1 MTKILSFSG
10 SNHSK
15 SINHS
20 LVTYASSCVKNHEVK
35 LIDLRDYDVPIFSL
49 DIETNEGH
57 PEKIK
62 DLEKLISN
70 YDALMIALPEYNGSM
85 TSFFKNIL
93 DWLTRVNHQFLKDK
107 KLILLSTSPGKYGA
121 KFGLEHTASIL
132 PRFGGD
138 IIGTFNLGSFH
149 EKVELKSEFKLN
161 DKEKDQ
167 ELKELIE
174 KLEASI

>member
-70 YDALMIALPEYNGSM
+70 YDALMIALPEYNGCLLY
-85 TSFFKNIL
+85 TS
-93 DWLTRVNHQFLKDK
+93 DAAD
-107 KLILLSTSPGKYGA
+107 
-121 KFGLEHTASIL
+121 E
-132 PRFGGD
+132 
-138 IIGTFNLGSFH
+138 
-149 EKVELKSEFKLN
+149 
-161 DKEKDQ
+161 
-167 ELKELIE
+167 
-174 KLEASI
+174 